1 MSKHNPSALAAS
13 VRQRLLDLSRQRGE
27 DFQLILTWYA
37 SERLLYRLGSSKHA
51 ETFVLKGAMLFAVWA
66 SRSYR
71 PTKDLDL
78 LGYGDASSERLTA
91 IFEEICQSNVEP
103 DGLDFD
109 VQNIRVAEIR
119 EDQEYQGQRVRIV
132 VYLGRAR
139 INLQIDIG
147 FGDVITPAA
156 EEINYPTLLDFPA
169 PHIRAYPRETVI
181 AEKLQAMVA
190 LGMLNSRMK
199 DFYDTWMIARR
210 FEFQGTVLA
219 EAIKSTFNRR
229 NTEIPTSLPSALSD
243 EFASD
248 PGKIT
253 QWTAFLRRTDLE
265 DSAADL
271 DHVIDELRTFLM
283 PPVVAAARGEVFDL
297 SWTDGGPWS

>member
-1 MSKHNPSALAAS
+1 MSKHNPSALATS
-13 VRQRLLDLSRQRGE
+13 VRQRLLDLSRERGE

-51 ETFVLKGAMLFAVWA
+51 ETFVLKGAMLFPVWA

-119 EDQEYQGQRVRIV
+119 EDQEYQGQRVQIIA
-132 VYLGRAR
+132 YLGRAR

-229 NTEIPTSLPSALSD
+229 NTKIPASLPSALSD

-253 QWTAFLRRTDLE
+253 QWTAFLRRTGLE

>member
-1 MSKHNPSALAAS
+1 MSKHNPSALATS
-13 VRQRLLDLSRQRGE
+13 VRQRLLDLSRERGE
-27 DFQLILTWYA
+27 DFQLVLTWYA
-37 SERLLYRLGSSKHA
+37 LERLLYRLGSSEHA
-51 ETFVLKGAMLFAVWA
+51 ETFVLKGAMLFPAWT

-78 LGYGDASSERLTA
+78 LGYGDASPERLTA
-91 IFEEICQSNVEP
+91 LFEEICQSNVEP

-109 VQNIRVAEIR
+109 VQNIRVTEIR
-119 EDQEYQGQRVRIV
+119 EDQEYQGQRVQIV
-132 VYLGRAR
+132 AYLGRAR

-147 FGDVITPAA
+147 FGDVVTPAA
-156 EEINYPTLLDFPA
+156 EKINYPTLLDFPA
-169 PHIRAYPRETVI
+169 PHIRAYPRETVV

-199 DFYDTWMIARR
+199 DFYDTWMIARQ
-210 FEFQGTVLA
+210 FEFRGAVLVK
-219 EAIKSTFNRR
+219 AITTTFNCR
-229 NTEIPTSLPSALSD
+229 NTEIPGSLPSALSD

-253 QWTAFLRRTDLE
+253 QWEAFLRRTGLE
-265 DSAADL
+265 ATAVDL
-271 DHVIDELRTFLM
+271 DHVIDELRIFLM
-283 PPVVAAARGEVFDL
+283 PPVDAAARGEVFDL

>member
-1 MSKHNPSALAAS
+1 VSKHNPSALATS
-13 VRQRLLDLSRQRGE
+13 VRQRLLDLSRERGE
-27 DFQLILTWYA
+27 DFQLVLTWYA
-37 SERLLYRLGSSKHA
+37 LERLLYRLGSSKHA
-51 ETFVLKGAMLFAVWA
+51 ETFILKGAMLFPVWG

-103 DGLDFD
+103 DGLEFD

-119 EDQEYQGQRVRIV
+119 EDQEYQGQRVQIIA
-132 VYLGRAR
+132 YLGRAR

-229 NTEIPTSLPSALSD
+229 NTEIPASLPSALSD

-253 QWTAFLRRTDLE
+253 QWTAFLRRTGLE

>member
-1 MSKHNPSALAAS
+1 VSKHNPSALATS
-13 VRQRLLDLSRQRGE
+13 VRQRLLDLSRERGE

-51 ETFVLKGAMLFAVWA
+51 ETFVLKGAMLFPVWD

-91 IFEEICQSNVEP
+91 IFKEICQSNVEP

-119 EDQEYQGQRVRIV
+119 EDQEYQGQRVQIIA
-132 VYLGRAR
+132 YLGRAR

-229 NTEIPTSLPSALSD
+229 NTEIPASLPSALSD

-253 QWTAFLRRTDLE
+253 QWTAFLRRTGLE

>member
-1 MSKHNPSALAAS
+1 VSKHNPSALATS
-13 VRQRLLDLSRQRGE
+13 VRQRLLDLSRERGE
-27 DFQLILTWYA
+27 DFQLVLTWYA
-37 SERLLYRLGSSKHA
+37 LERLLYRLGSSEHA
-51 ETFVLKGAMLFAVWA
+51 ETFVLKGAMLFPAWT

-78 LGYGDASSERLTA
+78 LGYGDASPERLTA
-91 IFEEICQSNVEP
+91 LFEEICQSNVEP

-109 VQNIRVAEIR
+109 VQNIRVTEIR
-119 EDQEYQGQRVRIV
+119 EDQEYQGQRVQIV
-132 VYLGRAR
+132 AYLGRAR

-147 FGDVITPAA
+147 FGDVVTPAA
-156 EEINYPTLLDFPA
+156 EKINYPTLLDFPA
-169 PHIRAYPRETVI
+169 PHIRAYPRETVV

-199 DFYDTWMIARR
+199 DFYDTWMIARQ
-210 FEFQGTVLA
+210 FEFRGAVLVK
-219 EAIKSTFNRR
+219 AITTTFNCR
-229 NTEIPTSLPSALSD
+229 NTETPGSLPSALSD

-253 QWTAFLRRTDLE
+253 QWQAFLRRTGFE
-265 DSAADL
+265 ATAVDL
-271 DHVIDELRTFLM
+271 DHVIDELRIFLM
-283 PPVVAAARGEVFDL
+283 PPVDAAARGEVFDL

>member
-1 MSKHNPSALAAS
+1 
-13 VRQRLLDLSRQRGE
+13 LDLSRQRGE

-37 SERLLYRLGSSKHA
+37 LERLLYRLGSSEHA
-51 ETFVLKGAMLFAVWA
+51 KTFVLKGAMLFPAWTT
-66 SRSYR
+66 RSYR

-103 DGLDFD
+103 DGLEFD

-119 EDQEYQGQRVRIV
+119 EDQEYQGQRVQIIA
-132 VYLGRAR
+132 YLGRAR

-229 NTEIPTSLPSALSD
+229 NTEIPASLPSALSD

-253 QWTAFLRRTDLE
+253 QWTAFLRRTGLE